1 MVGVANTSRIEQSI
15 LHGTEELVIN
25 MGPQHP
31 STHGVL
37 RIILKLDG
45 ETVNDLDCDIGYL
58 HRGTEKIGENI
69 TYTMFIPYTD
79 RLDYIAAASNNLA
92 WVTAVEKFFDW
103 EIPMRA
109 QFIRSMVGELSR
121 IASHLLWLGTFL
133 MDLGAFT
140 PFLYAFD
147 DREKILDILDR
158 ITGSRLTYCYAR
170 FGGVILDIDDI
181 FLDNVSNFCTYFVE
195 RLKEYEKLVI
205 GNVIFRERTIG
216 VGIFAPD
223 LAQKYAITGP
233 CLRAMGHA
241 HDVRK
246 DEPYGIYDRFDFD
259 VPTQTEGDCFART
272 LVRMEEMRQ
281 CIRIIEQAVSDM
293 PDGLF
298 IAARVPKRIRPP
310 EGDYYFCVESP
321 RGNFGMYIASDGSDI
336 PFRLKLRTP
345 SFSHISTM
353 PAVMAGTMLADA
365 VAILGSIDI
374 VVPEIDR

>member
-1 MVGVANTSRIEQSI
+1 MNSRYEVEQDPKSRDTYY
-15 LHGTEELVIN
+15 LN

-31 STHGVL
+31 STHGVM
-37 RIILKLDG
+37 RIKLHLDG
-45 ETVNDLDCDIGYL
+45 ERIISAEPIIGYG
-58 HRGTEKIGENI
+58 HRAHEKMAEN
-69 TYTMFIPYTD
+69 
-79 RLDYIAAASNNLA
+79 RDYIQFLPNPSRVDYLGGMIYN
-92 WVTAVEKFFDW
+92 VGYCQAVERTMDI
-103 EIPMRA
+103 EVPERA
-109 QFIRSMVGELSR
+109 EYIRIVCNELNR
-121 IASHLLWLGTFL
+121 ISSHLLWLGTFL

-170 FGGVILDIDDI
+170 FGGVILDIDDV

-233 CLRAMGHA
+233 CLRAMGHEN
-241 HDVRK
+241 DVRK

-281 CIRIIEQAVSDM
+281 SIRIIEQAVSDM

-298 IAARVPKRIRPP
+298 LAARVPRRIRPP

-345 SFSHISTM
+345 SFSHISAM
-353 PAVMAGTMLADA
+353 PAVMASTMLADA